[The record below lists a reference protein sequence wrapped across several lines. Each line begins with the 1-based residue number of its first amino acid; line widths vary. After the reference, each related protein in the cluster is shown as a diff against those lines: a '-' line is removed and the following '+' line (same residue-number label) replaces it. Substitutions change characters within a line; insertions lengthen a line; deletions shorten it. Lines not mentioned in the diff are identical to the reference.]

1 LHTFEKLKA
10 LIKKFFPF
18 DKNYLLEQAQLHCRE
33 TLLLELVE
41 KTKVAYE
48 QKINPLGLLDSF
60 AAKIRNTKP
69 KNIALLFDLY
79 DSLAAVY
86 RFKFGDNQLEFLWD
100 GTDHLNYYTQ
110 AWTSRLDAWTSHFC
124 QHELFIQTI
133 LDLTIFLSEDDLP
146 QLWENRLNHFIAKH
160 LDVKFHKTKGILA
173 A

>member
-1 LHTFEKLKA
+1 LKNLRA
-10 LIKKFFPF
+10 LIKKFFPL
-18 DKNYLLEQAQLHCRE
+18 DKNYLLEQAQLRCRE

-60 AAKIRNTKP
+60 ASKIRNTKP
-69 KNIALLFDLY
+69 KNLPLLFELY
-79 DSLAAVY
+79 DSMAAVY
-86 RFKFGDNQLEFLWD
+86 RFKFGANQLEFLWD
-100 GTDHLNYYTQ
+100 GTDHLNHYTQ
-110 AWTSRLDAWTSHFC
+110 GWTSRFHEWTHTFC

-133 LDLTIFLSEDDLP
+133 LDLTIFLSEEDLP
-146 QLWENRLNHFIAKH
+146 QLWENRLNHFIAKL